1 MAALCAVAIAGPNAR
16 ANSITGSIG
25 FGASG
30 VTVDSPNL
38 ATATDFEVAHPF
50 TSTESGTYSTVPM
63 FTPVTFTGF
72 QFNPPAAGVTPLWT
86 FDVGLDVYSFDA
98 TSLQSFY
105 NSSLEE
111 WDIGGRGVATVTGFS
126 ATEGTWNV
134 NLSQSGASFVFD
146 SSAAPNSPVP
156 DGGSTVTLLGS
167 ALMGLCAFSRKFSR

>member
-1 MAALCAVAIAGPNAR
+1 R

-63 FTPVTFTGF
+63 FMSVTFNGF

-86 FDVGLDVYSFDA
+86 FDVGSTVYGFDA
-98 TSLQSFY
+98 TSVLSSY

-111 WDIGGRGVATVTGFS
+111 WDIGGRGIATI
-126 ATEGTWNV
+126 
-134 NLSQSGASFVFD
+134 
-146 SSAAPNSPVP
+146 
-156 DGGSTVTLLGS
+156 
-167 ALMGLCAFSRKFSR
+167 